1 LSEKISYIEFN
12 DFDDLVRLISI
23 SPSPFLHHIVI
34 NGRNVYFIQAI
45 GFGGGRTIYY
55 KECNDLIKGR
65 YVILNRFKDEVYPS
79 DKIISDGQNVCIKIL
94 DLKRTNIFLEYPPK

>member
-12 DFDDLVRLISI
+12 TFDDFVRLISI

-34 NGRNVYFIQAI
+34 NGKNVYFIQAI
-45 GFGGGRTIYY
+45 GFGGGRTVYY
-55 KECNDLIKGR
+55 VECEEPIKER

-94 DLKRTNIFLEYPPK
+94 ELKRTNVFLEYPPQ